1 MTTAQ
6 KGFSVLKR
14 DFPRQYWRDIDDL
27 VQQTHLATI
36 EEMIEKIKLFID
48 LKYCVVGKRPDRET
62 MIEEHLLLDFLD
74 QLKREE

>member
-1 MTTAQ
+1 MTHTFTEEQ
-6 KGFSVLKR
+6 IRKMLDER
-14 DFPRQYWRDIDDL
+14 
-27 VQQTHLATI
+27 HLATI

-62 MIEEHLLLDFLD
+62 FIEEHLLLDFLD